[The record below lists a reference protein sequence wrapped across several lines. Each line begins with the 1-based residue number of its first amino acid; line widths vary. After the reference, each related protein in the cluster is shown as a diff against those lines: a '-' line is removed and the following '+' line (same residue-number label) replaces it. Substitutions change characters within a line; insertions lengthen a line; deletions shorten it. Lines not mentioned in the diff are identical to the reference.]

1 VSGKRARSLATV
13 SRFLPYISL
22 LSRRHAFSGPRTGAP
37 DLLHDSV
44 YPHDTRDRDRAA
56 GNHYFPLRAATG
68 LRATPPHRARHV
80 AAVVVRVG
88 HGSDRVP
95 YALSNLSFL
104 KMSASRPI
112 LFLAVLFVAAT
123 FLAWYFSW
131 FGRGLS
137 DADISKYLADEKNPR
152 HVQHALLQIQ
162 ERMERDDPSVKNW
175 YPQLVTL
182 SGNPETEF
190 RLTVAWLMGFDNKA
204 PEFHE
209 ALLKLLHD
217 PEPIVRRN
225 AALALVRF
233 DDSSGR
239 EELVAVLRP
248 YVVKAPV
255 DGTVASS
262 MHEGATL
269 ARRTLLVRI
278 EQPDGKVVELRS
290 PLPGRVE
297 KIVSNGTQVKRDED
311 LLTINSDE
319 ESVWEALRGLALVG
333 TAEDL
338 PLVQSY
344 ANSNEVSKRVKEQAG
359 VTAQAISHK

>member
-1 VSGKRARSLATV
+1 
-13 SRFLPYISL
+13 
-22 LSRRHAFSGPRTGAP
+22 
-37 DLLHDSV
+37 
-44 YPHDTRDRDRAA
+44 
-56 GNHYFPLRAATG
+56 
-68 LRATPPHRARHV
+68 
-80 AAVVVRVG
+80 
-88 HGSDRVP
+88 
-95 YALSNLSFL
+95 
-104 KMSASRPI
+104 MSASRPI
-112 LFLAVLFVAAT
+112 LLLAVLFVAAT

-162 ERMERDDPSVKNW
+162 QRMERGDQSAKNW
-175 YPQLVTL
+175 YPQLVAL

-209 ALLKLLHD
+209 ALLKLLKD

-225 AALALVRF
+225 TALALVRF
-233 DDSSGR
+233 EDSSGR

-248 YVVKAPV
+248 YVVNSPA

-262 MHEGATL
+262 MQVGATVARRALL
-269 ARRTLLVRI
+269 ARI
-278 EQPDGKVVELRS
+278 QEPDGNGVGLRS
-290 PLPGRVE
+290 PLPGRIE
-297 KIVSNGTQVKRDED
+297 KIAKPNGSQVKRDEE

-333 TAEDL
+333 TPEDL
-338 PLVQSY
+338 SLIRSY
-344 ANSNEVSKRVKEQAG
+344 ANSTEVSKRVKEQADL
-359 VTAQAISHK
+359 TAKAIEHRLRG